1 MCHWRGAGRSGGEG
15 MGEWERGKAGES
27 RAVGEGMGEQGSSSS
42 QQIFT
47 AGVTEGTELWG
58 FLWKH

>member
-1 MCHWRGAGRSGGEG
+1 

>member
-1 MCHWRGAGRSGGEG
+1 ML
-15 MGEWERGKAGES
+15 GKAWENGRGGRQES
-27 RAVGEGMGEQGSSSS
+27 RGVGEGMGEQGSSSS